1 MINFRDFTSDILLF
15 TENIRATSP
24 VIKRL
29 ILEIA

>member
-1 MINFRDFTSDILLF
+1 MINFHDCASDILLF

-29 ILEIA
+29 IEEIA